1 VAHEF
6 KVRETLGT
14 IEEDVEEIYDR
25 LASIEQAIEELGES
39 GRSIKERA
47 ESYWMAH
54 IDGALLNRGGWLGG
68 SFVSLNDTVQEIE
81 ELLEG
86 GEEE

>member
-1 VAHEF
+1 MVHEF

-39 GRSIKERA
+39 SIKARA

-54 IDGALLNRGGWLGG
+54 IDGALMNRGGWLGG
-68 SFVSLNDTVQEIE
+68 SFITLQDTIQEIE
-81 ELLEG
+81 ELLMEEG
-86 GEEE
+86 D